1 MESGTYSVKREQI
14 FQIKEISVKNGE
26 WLLNLAMRSILG
38 TIAMYFVNGALA
50 SMGLALQVG
59 INVYTVLTTGIL
71 GVPGLLALYGIGLY
85 RIL

>member
-1 MESGTYSVKREQI
+1 MKGR
-14 FQIKEISVKNGE
+14 E

-59 INVYTVLTTGIL
+59 INAVTILTTGIL
-71 GVPGLLALYGIGLY
+71 GIPGLLALYGIGLY